1 MRSLNYIS
9 GLGLAL
15 VISMG
20 FSGCGGGG
28 DSTTPVDTTPVDTTP
43 LVSGQF
49 VDAPVEGLSYSCTSG
64 LSGVT
69 DVNGTFTCKQDDYVT
84 FKIGDLLLGTAPV
97 AKNITPLNLDT
108 SKGNPEYAYNIAQIL
123 HSVDTDGNPDN
134 NIKVDTTLLATTS
147 LSDVNI
153 TTDASTFQN
162 ALSTSLASAGKT
174 AYDRNQAKAKMFS
187 YIDTHSDINISD
199 SGIVASDELLSLEAL
214 MCSSSQKLL
223 LGSCEAKTCK
233 DDAYGCP
240 TCSINEDLVFGSDG
254 SGSCVEKTCDAG
266 LFLVNGQCIENQP
279 PVAMATSN
287 KTSIIEDENVTFD
300 ASSSSDADGTIV
312 GYEWKL
318 GSTILSTEA
327 SFSISTLSIGTNVIT
342 LTVTDDRG
350 ATNSSTINISVSAN
364 PAPIAKAGI
373 DQTVY
378 YLDDVTLDAS
388 ASTDNSA
395 IASYEWTIH
404 DRVSPIIPCGNGSYS
419 ATGTPYIFYSDTD
432 PRSSNEVGF
441 GDVWLMPNGTAKQQ
455 FCGTFDWRDLNPGY
469 YTYQDYEQQVT
480 TLSSEKTFTKTDF
493 SVGTHTVTLK
503 VTDDGGK
510 TATDS
515 VIVKIY
521 DTFTN
526 ILPMSEV
533 GGIKSISSFSN
544 GGLSTITLG
553 AGSQLYFKITNNL
566 NRNFTVSKFEITS
579 TYNGSQTV
587 RASSTDSSLLSDG
600 TLNKGE
606 SISLGYSLQQAQT
619 ANYWIGTYTLTDV
632 ATGETFTNSFKW
644 EGSTF
649 N

>member
-1 MRSLNYIS
+1 MKSFSYLS

-15 VISMG
+15 MLSIG
-20 FSGCGGGG
+20 FNGCGGGG
-28 DSTTPVDTTPVDTTP
+28 GGDSTTPVDTTP

-69 DVNGTFTCKQDDYVT
+69 DINGTFACKQNDNVT
-84 FKIGDLLLGTAPV
+84 FKIGNLVLGTAPV

-108 SKGNPEYAYNIAQIL
+108 SKGNVEYAYNIAQIL
-123 HSVDTDGNPDN
+123 HSFDTDANPDN
-134 NIKVDTTLLATTS
+134 NIKIDTTLLARIS
-147 LSDVNI
+147 LNDVNI

-187 YIDTHSDINISD
+187 YINTHPDINISD
-199 SGIVASDELLSLEAL
+199 SGIVASDELSSLETL
-214 MCSSSQKLL
+214 MCSNSQKLL

-240 TCSINEDLVFGSDG
+240 TCTIDEDLVFGTDG
-254 SGSCVEKTCDAG
+254 SGSCIEKTCDEG
-266 LFLVNGQCIENQP
+266 LFLVNGQCITNQP
-279 PVAMATSN
+279 PVAIATSN

-300 ASSSSDADGTIV
+300 ASSSSDTDGSIAS
-312 GYEWKL
+312 YEWKL
-318 GSTILSTEA
+318 GSTILSTKA
-327 SFSISTLSIGTNVIT
+327 SFSISTLPIGTNVVT

-378 YLDDVTLDAS
+378 YLDPVTLDAS

-395 IASYEWTIH
+395 IVSYEWTIH
-404 DRVSPIIPCGNGSYS
+404 DRVSPIIPCANENY
-419 ATGTPYIFYSDTD
+419 ATGTPYIFYSDTNPQD
-432 PRSSNEVGF
+432 NNQVGF
-441 GDVWLMPNGTAKQQ
+441 SDVWLKPDGTAKIYM
-455 FCGTFDWRDLNPGY
+455 CSLEGWVDATPGY

-515 VIVKIY
+515 VIIKIY

-533 GGIKSISSFSN
+533 GGIKNISSSNN
-544 GGLSTITLG
+544 GGLSTVTLG

-579 TYNGSQTV
+579 TYNGRKTV
-587 RASSTDSSLLSDG
+587 RTSSTDSSLLSDG

-644 EGSTF
+644 DGSTF